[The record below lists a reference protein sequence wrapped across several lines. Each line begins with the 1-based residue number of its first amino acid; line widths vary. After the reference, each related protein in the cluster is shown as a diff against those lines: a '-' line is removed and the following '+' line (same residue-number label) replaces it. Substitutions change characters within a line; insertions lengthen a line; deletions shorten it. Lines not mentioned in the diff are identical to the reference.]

1 MFPRVCAHVMTQAYL
16 NSTCSMFIDFGV
28 VQERG
33 VEHCA
38 AFGGTRHAPLQRD
51 NGIKQDQS
59 YDEWGSRPNFT
70 DVTHCNVAVTCARSA
85 SISPLFLRL

>member
-1 MFPRVCAHVMTQAYL
+1 
-16 NSTCSMFIDFGV
+16 MFIDFGV

-51 NGIKQDQS
+51 NGIKQDQNKRN
-59 YDEWGSRPNFT
+59 DEWGSRPNFT
-70 DVTHCNVAVTCARSA
+70 DVTHCNVAVAAVHVHHKTCARSA